1 MRHRRRKTGE
11 PRSGA
16 DAERTIQQ
24 GRFLCPREGVE
35 RTWRVIAIHRTYTG
49 HAEGTFEQVANAAY
63 ASALVC
69 DGCLHRFDLEAGR
82 PMTEAERDELFR
94 SGLAMTLSALSRE
107 HVDDPPVRAAEI
119 ARASTASGLASL
131 PTFDPIGFE
140 ALARRLDAH
149 LLPDQ
154 REELITIA
162 CDVSRS
168 GNVTP
173 SFSSV
178 LQILG
183 GALGYS
189 MEEIKSRLAA

>member
-11 PRSGA
+11 TRA

-35 RTWRVIAIHRTYTG
+35 RTWRVVAIHKTYIG
-49 HAEGTFEQVANAAY
+49 HAEGAFEQQAAAAY
-63 ASALVC
+63 ASELIC

-82 PMTEAERDELFR
+82 PITEAERNELFR
-94 SGLAMTLSALSRE
+94 AGLAMTLSGMSRE

-119 ARASTASGLASL
+119 ARASTAAGLASL
-131 PTFDPIGFE
+131 PTFDPMGFE
-140 ALARRLDAH
+140 TLARRLDAR

-154 REELITIA
+154 REELVKTA
-162 CDVSRS
+162 CDVGRS
-168 GNVTP
+168 GRATP
-173 SFSSV
+173 ALSSV

-183 GALGYS
+183 GTLGYS
-189 MEEIKSRLAA
+189 LEEIKSRLAA